1 LESLHGV
8 HHRHWCTPSPVCT
21 GSRACPL
28 IQARGRRPSDDAY
41 VQQSAP
47 SLPATAPATGRTR
60 KPCRVPVKA
69 REGAA
74 RDTGANQVPWTENA
88 LGSCRAKNTIR
99 VGYGPRHRSL
109 WYETSAVFK
118 KCRGSVPGSL
128 GRAFRTEGPRPP
140 GRRHFALWLSPSNQG
155 DKDRMRYGWPAGGV
169 REAART
175 ERYQLG
181 PGVRFAYAMPPSTA
195 MVSPTT

>member
-1 LESLHGV
+1 MRCSLPIFV
-8 HHRHWCTPSPVCT
+8 LTVTCPMHHLPTSTPLRRKWPAKSKRPDNLPVST
-21 GSRACPL
+21 PT
-28 IQARGRRPSDDAY
+28 
-41 VQQSAP
+41 VQQSAS
-47 SLPATAPATGRTR
+47 SLLATAPATGRTR

-118 KCRGSVPGSL
+118 KCRGFVPGSL
-128 GRAFRTEGPRPP
+128 GRAFLTEGPRPP
-140 GRRHFALWLSPSNQG
+140 RRRHSPC
-155 DKDRMRYGWPAGGV
+155 V
-169 REAART
+169 
-175 ERYQLG
+175 
-181 PGVRFAYAMPPSTA
+181 
-195 MVSPTT
+195 